1 MHGNLIS
8 CRPAR
13 GILVIYLIMIKSK
26 KIVVI
31 FYVVIFLIS
40 SIMVLADSDKL
51 RIIVIGAHPDDPE
64 AVGATMMKFVQA
76 GHMVRMVSMTNGNAG
91 HFSEGGGPLAQRR
104 YKETRCS
111 SAITGCE
118 YIVIDNDDGK
128 LMPTLENRNKVIAQ
142 IREFKAD
149 VVISHRPNDYHP
161 DHRNAGLLVRDAAYM
176 VTVPNIVP
184 SVPHLRKNP
193 LFMYMYDRFTV
204 PNPFEPEIV
213 VDISDLMDKKLDI
226 WDCHVSQMYEWIPYN
241 MNILDQVPEGA
252 VERKAWLKKAWSPF
266 MAGPVAEYKDKLVE
280 LYGAERAAKVTA
292 VEAFQVSEYGS
303 NPGMETLKKMFPFF
317 P

>member
-1 MHGNLIS
+1 MLKFKKFTFLLFIS
-8 CRPAR
+8 
-13 GILVIYLIMIKSK
+13 
-26 KIVVI
+26 
-31 FYVVIFLIS
+31 IFLIS
-40 SIMVLADSDKL
+40 SIMVLAESDKL
-51 RIIVIGAHPDDPE
+51 RILVIGAHPDDPE

-76 GHMVRMVSMTNGNAG
+76 GHKVRMVSMTNGNAG
-91 HFSEGGGPLAQRR
+91 HFEMGGGPLAQRR

-111 SAITGCE
+111 SAVTGCE

-184 SVPHLRKNP
+184 SVPHLRENP
-193 LFMYMYDRFTV
+193 VFMYMYDRFTV

-213 VDISDLMDKKLDI
+213 VDISDLMDKKLDM
-226 WDCHVSQMYEWIPYN
+226 WDCHESQMYEWIPYN
-241 MNILDQVPEGA
+241 MNILDQVPQDK
-252 VERKAWLKKAWSPF
+252 VERKAWLKKAWTPF
-266 MAGPVAEYKDKLVE
+266 MAGPVEAYREKLVE

-292 VEAFQVSEYGS
+292 VEAFQVSEYGG
-303 NPGMETLKKMFPFF
+303 NPGIEKLKEMFPFF

>member
-1 MHGNLIS
+1 M
-8 CRPAR
+8 
-13 GILVIYLIMIKSK
+13 IMIKSK
-26 KIVVI
+26 KITLFFFVL
-31 FYVVIFLIS
+31 IFLIS

-64 AVGATMMKFVQA
+64 LVGVTMMKFVQA
-76 GHMVRMVSMTNGNAG
+76 GHKVRMVSMTNGNAG

-104 YKETRCS
+104 YLETRCS
-111 SAITGCE
+111 SAVSGVE
-118 YIVIDNDDGK
+118 YIVLDNDDGK

-149 VVISHRPNDYHP
+149 IVISHRPNDYHP
-161 DHRNAGLLVRDAAYM
+161 DHRNTGLLVRDAAYM

-213 VDISDLMDKKLDI
+213 VDISDDMDKKVDMY
-226 WDCHVSQMYEWIPYN
+226 DCHVSQMYEWIPYN
-241 MNILDQVPEGA
+241 EMKLEEVPKDP
-252 VERKAWLKKAWSPF
+252 VERKAWLAKDWAVF
-266 MAGPVAEYKDKLVE
+266 FQGPVDQYRDKLVE
-280 LYGAERAAKVTA
+280 LYGAEKAAKITA
-292 VEAFQVSEYGS
+292 VEAFQVSEYGW